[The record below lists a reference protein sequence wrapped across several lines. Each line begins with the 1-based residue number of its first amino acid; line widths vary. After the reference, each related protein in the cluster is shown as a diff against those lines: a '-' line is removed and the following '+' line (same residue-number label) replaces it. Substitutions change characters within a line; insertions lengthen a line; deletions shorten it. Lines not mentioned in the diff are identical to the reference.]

1 MCKQYLKVNQFMK
14 QNQKYIYES
23 TARKLRPEVHKRVSR
38 QTKQIKHHK
47 AEGKKM
53 NIKYVLFLT
62 FALCVSS
69 FVLIYYLYIQSEVL
83 NKLKAISRL
92 ESELN
97 SIKIEN
103 SNKMA
108 AIENNI
114 NISDIKIKAIY
125 ELGMQYPQE
134 YQIIYYTNEASD
146 YIRQYGNIPQ

>member
-1 MCKQYLKVNQFMK
+1 M
-14 QNQKYIYES
+14 
-23 TARKLRPEVHKRVSR
+23 
-38 QTKQIKHHK
+38 
-47 AEGKKM
+47 
-53 NIKYVLFLT
+53 
-62 FALCVSS
+62 
-69 FVLIYYLYIQSEVL
+69 L
-83 NKLKAISRL
+83 NKLKTISKL

-108 AIENNI
+108 VIENNI

-146 YIRQYGNIPQ
+146 YVRQYENIPQ

>member
-1 MCKQYLKVNQFMK
+1 MK
-14 QNQKYIYES
+14 QNQNYIYES
-23 TARKLRPEVHKRVSR
+23 TVRKLRPEVHKQVSR
-38 QTKQIKHHK
+38 QKKQIKHHK

-69 FVLIYYLYIQSEVL
+69 FVLIYYLYAQSEVL
-83 NKLKAISRL
+83 NKLKTISRL

-108 AIENNI
+108 AIENDI

-146 YIRQYGNIPQ
+146 YVRQYENIPQ

>member
-1 MCKQYLKVNQFMK
+1 MKVNQFMK
-14 QNQKYIYES
+14 QNQNYIYES
-23 TARKLRPEVHKRVSR
+23 TARKLKPEVHRRVSR
-38 QTKQIKHHK
+38 QAKQIKHHK

-83 NKLKAISRL
+83 NKLKTISRL

-108 AIENNI
+108 VIENNI

-134 YQIIYYTNEASD
+134 YQIIYYTNEVSD
-146 YIRQYGNIPQ
+146 YVRQYENIPQ